1 MSLLNIQ
8 QLFFKYH
15 QTDDWLF
22 QDLNLSAENGE
33 VIIIHGP
40 NGSGKSTLLSLLC
53 GIIPKEIK
61 GVKDGLIAINDID
74 IDGLRLPELS
84 PLISMVFQEPD
95 MQLSFPIVEQ
105 ELAFGQENLLI
116 DVDEIENRIKKV
128 SHLLGISNLLK
139 TDIATL
145 SYGQK
150 KLVTVAA
157 LYTLSPDIILLDEPE
172 DGLSAE
178 SIGKLK
184 DCIIN
189 YKQDKL
195 TIISSTTHTFDD
207 MADKIITIS

>member
-33 VIIIHGP
+33 VIVIHGL

-61 GVKDGLIAINDID
+61 GVKDGVISINDID
-74 IDGLRLPELS
+74 IDGLSLPELS
-84 PLISMVFQEPD
+84 PLVSMVFQEPE

-105 ELAFGQENLLI
+105 ELAFGPENVMVKEHEICQRIQRISDLLHI
-116 DVDEIENRIKKV
+116 
-128 SHLLGISNLLK
+128 SHLLKS
-139 TDIATL
+139 DIASL

-150 KLVTVAA
+150 KLITIAA

-172 DGLSAE
+172 DGLSAD
-178 SIGKLK
+178 SIGSIR
-184 DCIIN
+184 DCIMQ
-189 YKQDKL
+189 YKQEKL

-207 MADKIITIS
+207 ISDRIITIS